1 MKILWVSH
9 FLPYPPKGGL
19 LLRGYN
25 LVRELSRYA
34 AVDILAFNQPRLLHP
49 LLPDRKD
56 PEAVAIEELGRFS
69 RIVGVENVPLSDK
82 PWGTA
87 LVALRSLVSKYPYT
101 INWLVSRS
109 FSNRLARVLEQTRYD
124 VVHLDTISLAY
135 YRHLVETHS
144 PGSALSLGHHNIES
158 HMLLRRAGKSGNWLK
173 RLYFLQEGL
182 RLARYE
188 KRHCPEF
195 DLNIVCSDLDGQRL
209 GELARLP
216 RIRTI
221 ENGVDV
227 EYFRP
232 GERMGDPRKLIFV
245 GTMNWYPNVDAM
257 RFFLDSVWPLLTRL
271 EPDVSM
277 DIVGANPPDDL
288 YEYQRKDARIKVHG
302 FVDDVRTYL
311 VEAGIYV
318 CPIRDGGGTKLKV
331 LDAFASGVPMVAHPV
346 ACEGIAV
353 QDGRHVL
360 LASEPDSYATK
371 ILELMKDEGMRRRL
385 ATEARKLVET
395 HYSFSSIG
403 RRLYEE
409 FSSIS
414 STNQDG

>member
-1 MKILWVSH
+1 LKSL
-9 FLPYPPKGGL
+9 
-19 LLRGYN
+19 
-25 LVRELSRYA
+25 
-34 AVDILAFNQPRLLHP
+34 
-49 LLPDRKD
+49 
-56 PEAVAIEELGRFS
+56 FS
-69 RIVGVENVPLSDK
+69 R
-82 PWGTA
+82 
-87 LVALRSLVSKYPYT
+87 YPYT
-101 INWLVSRS
+101 VNWLVSRS
-109 FSNRLARVLEQTRYD
+109 FSDRLARVLDQTQYD
-124 VVHLDTISLAY
+124 VVHFDTISLAY

-144 PGSALSLGHHNIES
+144 PASALSLGHHNIES

-182 RLARYE
+182 RLASYE

-209 GELARLP
+209 GELARVP

-232 GERMGDPRKLIFV
+232 GERMGDPRRLIFV

-257 RFFLDSVWPLLTRL
+257 RFFLSSVWPLLTRL

-311 VEAGIYV
+311 AEAGIYV

-346 ACEGIAV
+346 ACEGIAI

-371 ILELMKDEGMRRRL
+371 IFELMKDEGMRRRL

-409 FSSIS
+409 LLSITS
-414 STNQDG
+414 ANRVG

>member
-1 MKILWVSH
+1 LK
-9 FLPYPPKGGL
+9 
-19 LLRGYN
+19 
-25 LVRELSRYA
+25 
-34 AVDILAFNQPRLLHP
+34 
-49 LLPDRKD
+49 
-56 PEAVAIEELGRFS
+56 
-69 RIVGVENVPLSDK
+69 
-82 PWGTA
+82 
-87 LVALRSLVSKYPYT
+87 SLVSRYPYT
-101 INWLVSRS
+101 VNWLVSRS
-109 FSNRLARVLEQTRYD
+109 FSDRLARVLEQTQYD

-311 VEAGIYV
+311 ARPASTSVPYVTAAG
-318 CPIRDGGGTKLKV
+318 
-331 LDAFASGVPMVAHPV
+331 
-346 ACEGIAV
+346 
-353 QDGRHVL
+353 Q
-360 LASEPDSYATK
+360 
-371 ILELMKDEGMRRRL
+371 
-385 ATEARKLVET
+385 
-395 HYSFSSIG
+395 
-403 RRLYEE
+403 
-409 FSSIS
+409 
-414 STNQDG
+414 N